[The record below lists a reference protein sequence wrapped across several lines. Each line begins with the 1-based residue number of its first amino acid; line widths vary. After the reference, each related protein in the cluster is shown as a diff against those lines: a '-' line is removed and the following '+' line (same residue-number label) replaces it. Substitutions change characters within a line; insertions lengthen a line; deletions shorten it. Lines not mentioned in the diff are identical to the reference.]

1 MFSYSDF
8 FKIKEQNRFDHDLF
22 DIGIQYNPETKKYC
36 SIMEDI
42 TFQREH
48 IKDGKLIYPL
58 DDEIYANI
66 DASDLNLTSLEGFPA
81 KQCKELNIAHN
92 KITSLKGCPEEI
104 LAEFDCSDNGLT
116 SLEGGP
122 RWIHSNFICSN
133 TLITDLKGFPEV
145 IENKEYW
152 SDITL
157 RHNAKL
163 TSLEGLQDAINIRN
177 VDLTG
182 CTSLESLK
190 FLPKRIERLY
200 LTNTK
205 VRNLKDLKGKFID
218 HITTNDHISLFEYD
232 FYFLYVQYEDKDF
245 NYDQELVK
253 YLLERKDAILKQ
265 KEDFN
270 KIEIDFD
277 NIKLNDEDLNFF
289 KSLKGITKYNLY

>member
-1 MFSYSDF
+1 MHNYSDF
-8 FKIKEQNRFDHDLF
+8 FKIKEQKISAQDLF
-22 DIGIQYNPETKKYC
+22 DIGIQYNSDTKKYC

-48 IKDGKLIYPL
+48 VKEGKLMFPL
-58 DDEIYANI
+58 EDEIYANI
-66 DASDLNLTSLEGFPA
+66 DASDLNLISLEGFPA
-81 KQCKELNIAHN
+81 KQCKGLDISIN
-92 KITSLKGCPEEI
+92 KLTNLKGCPEEI
-104 LAEFDCSDNGLT
+104 LEEFDCSNNGLT

-122 RWIHSNFICSN
+122 KWIHSDFICSN

-152 SDITL
+152 PDITL

-163 TSLEGLQDAINIRN
+163 TSLEGLQDAIKIRN

-182 CTSLESLK
+182 CISLESLK
-190 FLPKRIERLY
+190 FLPKRIDRLY

-205 VRNLKDLKGKFID
+205 VKNLKDLKGKFID

-232 FYFLYVQYEDKDF
+232 FYFMCVQYEDKDF